1 MAKPFPR
8 QLKHCSPNKKAP
20 GSRIIL
26 HETFVVSCNPG
37 TGFFMPIDII
47 TLVLLVMAIWKG
59 YSRGLIVALFS
70 FIGVIIGLAAALKC
84 SVLVADWL
92 NTKTDISNTWL
103 PFVSFGLVIVV
114 VILLLR
120 AAANLIEA
128 ALDVVLLGWL
138 NKAGGILLYMAGY
151 MLVYSVVLFYITE
164 MGLLKPET
172 IADSQTY
179 AHIAPRA
186 PQIINGLGYL
196 IPFFK
201 DMFTQLQDFF
211 GAFADAAQ

>member
-1 MAKPFPR
+1 
-8 QLKHCSPNKKAP
+8 
-20 GSRIIL
+20 
-26 HETFVVSCNPG
+26 
-37 TGFFMPIDII
+37 MPIDII
-47 TLVLLVMAIWKG
+47 TLLLLVMAIWKG

-138 NKAGGILLYMAGY
+138 NKAGGILLYLAGY

-179 AHIAPRA
+179 ALIAPRA